1 MKHLSA
7 SAREKKHAAAS
18 FVDRAVI
25 GCRPSVASQPELG
38 LSSQRSTG
46 RRSVSGHR
54 AGVDG
59 SSVEAVLTTPSR
71 AGRSYLVFEKFN
83 QCFSRVLTSSSCI
96 SRKQELLHLTTD
108 GLPG

>member
-1 MKHLSA
+1 MRLRHLSA
-7 SAREKKHAAAS
+7 SAREKKYAAAS
-18 FVDRAVI
+18 FIDRAVI

-59 SSVEAVLTTPSR
+59 SSVEAVLATH
-71 AGRSYLVFEKFN
+71 
-83 QCFSRVLTSSSCI
+83 RVSAVRTWFLKSSI
-96 SRKQELLHLTTD
+96 SASL
-108 GLPG
+108 GF